1 MASIRNLAITAGTT
15 TLNTGLRGA
24 SNLGGKIVG
33 SVSGFAK
40 GAQAAAM
47 SEMPGIT
54 AAYGFAKSI
63 GGGSL
68 GFKKSAEAKET
79 KMAQV
84 ISLEQVRQLKSLT
97 EIARSQLGF
106 QKKAVDLE
114 QKAQKEEKKRHQQ
127 ILDKLDE
134 VGNGDDGDD
143 GNGILG
149 KLGDLLKA
157 AGGFIL
163 GTGLAVAGG
172 ITAYDAFG
180 RKTGPR
186 SPRGR
191 RTFGPPTSLA
201 RIQEA
206 ISPNLSS
213 GGTQIQTPKDAV
225 ETSNKRLEKLVET
238 GNKIAAAAGRATI
251 SSARIT
257 KTQEAERR
265 KREVSSKPSRE
276 QKILDDANKR
286 FLAGFQK
293 TTTQIFK
300 EELLKVFPD
309 PKGVSARTAS
319 GEMYRGTTLGDILK
333 IDNVT
338 AKIFG
343 KRYGPLFSQLAD
355 AYLEVGASKIGENLF
370 GNIMGTAEESRAITG
385 QILGNYKAGKKTLAA
400 EQLIYGLTGIPLGT
414 ETLANKFGF
423 ANTTQ
428 GVGAVANILGA
439 ATQSSLFGVQSTYI
453 DPRTG
458 KEVAYTGFGDAINQI
473 MGGAVGGYGG
483 MFGRKGRPEASITTA
498 AAQNISY
505 KGKTGQGVY
514 IINADEVNGQANQ
527 QANTIGSMVSS
538 MGLSGKLPLTATPT
552 YSGGITPDDVAEST
566 VDTSET
572 IHQLYENTDEWG
584 SIHEDTMIDTSKADI
599 STQQQVG
606 TGIMGTFQ
614 SVGQFL
620 MGGLNSVVNAIM
632 SRPAGGGTSVSIGGF
647 GGSGDFMSMMGNMI
661 GSTAIA
667 LGANA
672 ITKKIKDPNLR
683 MIANVGLNVAGQKFL
698 LGNLGGV
705 GGTGASIFSQGLNL
719 SSVFPTLKDIMYP
732 GGGIGGGLGNP
743 GMGSSGG
750 GMLATGGAYIGEF
763 LNTMGLE
770 TAGSFIQGATGAQ
783 VLSSNP
789 GAYAFGETVAKYVGP
804 AVGVY
809 YGYDAFKKLF
819 DGNVAGAAVS
829 GMKAYGALASNP
841 YVFAAAVVL
850 DILGVGK
857 KKPMKPVVERAIAIR
872 GNNDPTQIRTI
883 QERHK
888 DMSDLYPGLDSI
900 LMAVFN
906 TLKLVEKQTGQTPF
920 THASIFVR
928 SGADTIISLYRESEF
943 AVLRSPRGDKW
954 GGIKYHRNYGK
965 PQDAFKNPGS
975 FTSQVIDF
983 ITESV
988 KKELTETDESI
999 IAKAADTIQ
1008 SKTFSELSSGV
1019 IKELEN
1025 LNPEVSSFYAV
1036 TTEAQRQFDDLMGQK
1051 QKLIDEGI
1059 VRNSDSGKGF
1069 GAISNLLN
1077 PKEFESTELTDV
1089 TRYVDSGSDSGGYY
1103 VTTPE
1108 PVGIVDAGT
1117 GQIVP
1122 YGSVINYT
1130 DANGKETKLTL
1141 NRDDAGSSK
1150 VVGIINGIPI
1160 FDVGT
1165 EKGLDVFDYIEY
1177 AKRTGIDLPNIG
1189 APETFLSGDTR
1200 TPEQKLRES
1209 QRETS
1214 RRNFNVVSSDNSSTT
1229 VNNITTNQS
1238 YGTIDPLRTAEVG

>member
-134 VGNGDDGDD
+134 VGDGDGDD

-333 IDNVT
+333 VDNVT

-483 MFGRKGRPEASITTA
+483 MFGRNGRPEASITTA

-514 IINADEVNGQANQ
+514 VINADEVNGQANQ

-552 YSGGITPDDVAEST
+552 YSSGITSDDVAEST
-566 VDTSET
+566 VDTSQT
-572 IHQLYENTDEWG
+572 IHQLYENSDEWNQQNEERDY
-584 SIHEDTMIDTSKADI
+584 SISEADI

-614 SVGQFL
+614 QVGTFL
-620 MGGLNSVVNAIM
+620 MGGLDKLGQIFM
-632 SRPAGGGTSVSIGGF
+632 SRPPGGGTSVNVGGGF
-647 GGSGDFMSMMGNMI
+647 GGGDFMSMMGNVV
-661 GSTAIA
+661 GSTLIA
-667 LGANA
+667 VGVNKL
-672 ITKKIKDPNLR
+672 TSKIKDPNLR
-683 MIANVGLNVAGQKFL
+683 MVANIAGNYAGQKYIMGNFGGASAGAGGGFVNPSGLMSIGSNLAMPAAGGAFGISNFL
-698 LGNLGGV
+698 ASQGGFLGSIGSGMNLVGANMSAAQAGLSGTGVALGQAIGYGLPYIDAITRAFSGDIGGALGSAAFTYGV
-705 GGTGASIFSQGLNL
+705 GAAAAGSLSAGAVAAALANPATAVLAAVAAIFGASIF
-719 SSVFPTLKDIMYP
+719 
-732 GGGIGGGLGNP
+732 
-743 GMGSSGG
+743 
-750 GMLATGGAYIGEF
+750 
-763 LNTMGLE
+763 
-770 TAGSFIQGATGAQ
+770 
-783 VLSSNP
+783 
-789 GAYAFGETVAKYVGP
+789 
-804 AVGVY
+804 
-809 YGYDAFKKLF
+809 
-819 DGNVAGAAVS
+819 
-829 GMKAYGALASNP
+829 
-841 YVFAAAVVL
+841 
-850 DILGVGK
+850 GK
-857 KKPMKPVVERAIAIR
+857 KPKKPVVERVIAIR

-1141 NRDDAGSSK
+1141 NRDDTGSSK

-1189 APETFLSGDTR
+1189 GPETFLSGDTR